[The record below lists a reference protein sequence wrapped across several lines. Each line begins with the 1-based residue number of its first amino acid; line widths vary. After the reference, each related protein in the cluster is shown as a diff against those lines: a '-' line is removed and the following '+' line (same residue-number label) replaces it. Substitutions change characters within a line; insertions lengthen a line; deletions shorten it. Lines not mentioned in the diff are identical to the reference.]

1 MLAKKNDRGDAE
13 MIRSMTSDD
22 IEDVQY
28 IAFETWKKTYQ
39 NSIPEDI
46 QHHFLS
52 DNYSARMLLKRM
64 EKTMMLI
71 AECDGVPIGFANF
84 TTVDGD
90 GDAELTAMYI
100 LPAYQKSG
108 YGQTLFQVA
117 LSKLADAKQLFVYVD
132 NQNVIGKNFYE
143 KQGFQLQNIFSESFG
158 GHPVETAEYIY
169 KVPIRATHS

>member
-1 MLAKKNDRGDAE
+1 MLAKKNDRGDVE
-13 MIRSMTSDD
+13 MIRPMTSND

-52 DNYSARMLLKRM
+52 DSYSDRMLLKRM

-84 TTVDGD
+84 TAVDGD

-100 LPAYQKSG
+100 LPAFQKSG
-108 YGQTLFQVA
+108 YGKALFQVA
-117 LSKLADAKQLFVYVD
+117 LSKLSEAKQLFVYVD

-143 KQGFQLQNIFSESFG
+143 KQGFQLVNTFSESFI
-158 GHPVETAEYIY
+158 GHPVETAEYVY
-169 KVPIRATHS
+169 KFPTNAKPF